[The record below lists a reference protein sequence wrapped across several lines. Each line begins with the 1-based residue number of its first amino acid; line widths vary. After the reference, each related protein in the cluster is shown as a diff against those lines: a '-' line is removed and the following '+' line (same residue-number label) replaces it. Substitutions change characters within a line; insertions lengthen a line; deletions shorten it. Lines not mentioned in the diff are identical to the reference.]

1 MNVTITNLI
10 ENSNENLKSYIILQK
25 TECMRQINDKIFEST
40 NDFVYENEIYDGELL
55 CKRDEKIYLFL
66 GYDTKLKYEVY
77 IPILFNP
84 LNISVNTNV

>member
-1 MNVTITNLI
+1 MNPTIKNLM
-10 ENSNENLKSYIILQK
+10 ENSNENINSFTILQK
-25 TECMRQINDKIFEST
+25 TECMRQISDKIFEST

-84 LNISVNTNV
+84 LNITKV